1 MRLTPFEKETILNFN
16 EGEKTASVYTYN
28 TPMRRRLD
36 QLLKTR
42 PDEISVVRS
51 GEDFTEYIVPK
62 KWIKVSPPRRV
73 SEETKER
80 ARVRM
85 NEFWQSNK
93 SEEIEND
100 TPEDDEES

>member
-51 GEDFTEYIVPK
+51 GEDFTEYVVPK

-73 SEETKER
+73 SEEAKER
-80 ARVRM
+80 ARNRM
-85 NEFWQSNK
+85 NEFWQANK
-93 SEEIEND
+93 DAEIEN
-100 TPEDDEES
+100 TASEDNEQS